1 MYKLLGHPVVFYPG
15 QKLSFRV
22 VADIPIDVSVNDAT
36 PVIAYLFLLAFVF
49 LIGEYDILLINPLLG
64 AVVICQTKTGFEV
77 SCRTGPHGQR

>member
-1 MYKLLGHPVVFYPG
+1 MTEQNFYLQNIVFYSG

-49 LIGEYDILLINPLLG
+49 LIGE
-64 AVVICQTKTGFEV
+64 
-77 SCRTGPHGQR
+77 